1 MFTNG
6 LHKAFGRDETHKA
19 LYDADGLET
28 ILLEQTGCI
37 DTYTIL
43 IHFFRK
49 TKREGTRHSRCS
61 EEFYLSDHMIV
72 IG

>member
-6 LHKAFGRDETHKA
+6 LHKALGGDETHKT
-19 LYDADGLET
+19 LYDANGLET
-28 ILLEQTGCI
+28 IMSEQAGYI

-43 IHFFRK
+43 IYFFRK
-49 TKREGTRHSRCS
+49 TYMERARHSRCS
-61 EEFYLSDHMIV
+61 EEFYLSGHMIV